1 MYKKTLLSA
10 SIVFAISTTAHAQDL
25 TEMEQLIVSAT
36 KTEQKKKDVS
46 SSIETVS
53 ADDMSES
60 MASDLK
66 QALKNQP
73 GVGVQGSGRFGISGF
88 NIRGIENS
96 RIKMMVDDVQQ
107 PNFYNPGAN
116 EQRFYSNGIEIDTL
130 QLIEIN
136 KSPSSVA
143 YGSGALGGLVL
154 LRTKNPS
161 DFLVT
166 DQDETRFGIKTSYA
180 SVDDE
185 FKNTATVATRKGNF
199 EGILIGTYASG
210 NETQTHNSGSGVEG
224 PDRGEANPADNDLQ
238 NVFAKGKDIL

>member
-1 MYKKTLLSA
+1 MYNKTLLSA
-10 SIVFAISTTAHAQDL
+10 SILLALNAPVHAEDVK
-25 TEMEQLIVSAT
+25 EMEKIVVSAT
-36 KTEQKKKDVS
+36 KTEQQKKDVS
-46 SSIETVS
+46 SSIEIVS

-73 GVGVQGSGRFGISGF
+73 GVSAQGSGRFGLSGF

-96 RIKMMVDDVQQ
+96 RIKMMIDDVQQ
-107 PNFYNPGAN
+107 PNSYNPGAN

-130 QLIEIN
+130 QQIEIN

-199 EGILIGTYASG
+199 EGILTY
-210 NETQTHNSGSGVEG
+210 
-224 PDRGEANPADNDLQ
+224 
-238 NVFAKGKDIL
+238 